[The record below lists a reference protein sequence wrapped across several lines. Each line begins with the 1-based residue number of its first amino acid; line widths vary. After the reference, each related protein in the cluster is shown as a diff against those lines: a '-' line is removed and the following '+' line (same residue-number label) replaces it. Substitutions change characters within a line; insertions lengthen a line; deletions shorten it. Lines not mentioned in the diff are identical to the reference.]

1 MSKSKKILSLVMA
14 LAMAISVFSICSFA
28 AQTTPTGSV
37 VITADNATVG
47 NSATVTITVT
57 ASASETFYAGPMSI
71 PVTYD
76 NTLFTLGTVTINDVF
91 GSGVTEK
98 ITNTATAGKVILTAI
113 PKTDGAPVAPDLSA
127 ADLVIATI
135 TFTSDASAT
144 GTGAFAVDN
153 DQKSTTN
160 PTGKF
165 YIGSFDGS
173 NPKTAE
179 LTTMGQTL
187 NTTPVSVTVG
197 AAVVNTLEIEAAAP
211 QTPIIDTTRAYGS
224 YDGVIYGI
232 DTLENN
238 NAMTAEATIDDCL
251 TTTLGDAYL
260 QITDVSGVETT
271 GTIIEVLD
279 ADGSTVLETYIF
291 VYFGDIDADGYVTAA
306 DGSFAEYFEG
316 NSEYPTGIDNE
327 LVYFMAGDLDG
338 DGYVTSA
345 DASFMEYFEG
355 NSEYPAG
362 LDDTQAAIA
371 ALVEAN
377 GSMYD

>member
-28 AQTTPTGSV
+28 AQTTPTGTV
-37 VITADNATVG
+37 TITADNAQVG
-47 NSATVTITVT
+47 NSETVTITVK

-76 NTLFTLGTVTINDVF
+76 DTLFTLGTVTINDVF

-98 ITNTATAGKVILTAI
+98 ITNSATAGKVIITAI

-153 DQKSTTN
+153 DQKSATN

-187 NTTPVSVTVG
+187 NTTPVDVTVG
-197 AAVVNTLEIEAAAP
+197 AAVVNTLEIKASAP
-211 QTPIIDTTRAYGS
+211 QTPVIDLVNKDDIYTGS
-224 YDGVIYGI
+224 VYGI
-232 DTLENN
+232 DTLDQNEN
-238 NAMTAEATIDDCL
+238 MTAVATIADCL

-260 QITDVSGVETT
+260 QITDVGGVETT

-279 ADGSTVLETYIF
+279 ADGSTVLETYVF
-291 VYFGDIDADGYVTAA
+291 VFFGDVDADGMIGSN
-306 DGSFAEYFEG
+306 DGFMAEYYEIAA
-316 NSEYPTGIDNE
+316 EGIDN
-327 LVYFMAGDLDG
+327 LAMYMACDLDG
-338 DGYVTSA
+338 DGMPGSN
-345 DASFMEYFEG
+345 DAFVAEYFEV
-355 NSEYPAG
+355 AG
-362 LDDTQAAIA
+362 EGITGQEDIA
-371 ALVEAN
+371 AVASGNTYEML
-377 GSMYD
+377 